1 MILIGEKQPT
11 EQSSG
16 IQISIKLLPNK
27 QTKAKKKNET
37 LINRIVTV
45 LNKRMHR
52 WLHSFSAKHQTLQ
65 FDFIPSNHSPI
76 HFDRLIFI
84 GKNYHVN
91 AKKYFVS
98 GRRTCAK
105 SHAWPTIWRP
115 VQVLNRNKTWY
126 VWFDSCH
133 SATPLRDLSL
143 CVGAN
148 AERNGRWDWVRGHG
162 RQSG

>member
-1 MILIGEKQPT
+1 
-11 EQSSG
+11 
-16 IQISIKLLPNK
+16 
-27 QTKAKKKNET
+27 
-37 LINRIVTV
+37 
-45 LNKRMHR
+45 MHR

-84 GKNYHVN
+84 GKNYHAN

-105 SHAWPTIWRP
+105 THAWPTIWRP

-143 CVGAN
+143 CVGAKKGM
-148 AERNGRWDWVRGHG
+148 EDEIEWEDTGGRVDSQRPSSEWCREFMMKYNLLIIITFIKKKEH
-162 RQSG
+162 SE